1 MITGRII
8 IIISNTTVEINIMN
22 IKIVIIL
29 TYKIKGEEIGF
40 SNKINYKI
48 INGMKMTT
56 IITIIVM
63 KLIIVIVTITI
74 TMACIIRITLT
85 VIIVLII
92 IILIIDMK

>member
-63 KLIIVIVTITI
+63 KLIIVTITI